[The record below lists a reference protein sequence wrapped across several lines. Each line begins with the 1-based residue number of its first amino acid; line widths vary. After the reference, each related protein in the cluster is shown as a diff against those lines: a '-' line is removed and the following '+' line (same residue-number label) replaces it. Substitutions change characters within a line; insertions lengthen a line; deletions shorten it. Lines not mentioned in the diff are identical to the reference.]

1 MATDNVTPIC
11 PSTDEP
17 DAFDGI
23 YDRMQQELDALRCV
37 RVILGLSGEIDAD
50 DDLSAARGLLHRSWQ
65 ALDDLHS
72 ALATWHMR
80 ERAP

>member
-1 MATDNVTPIC
+1 MAARNLTPIR

-23 YDRMQQELDALRCV
+23 YDRMQHELDALRCV
-37 RVILGLSGEIDAD
+37 RVVLSMSGEIDAD
-50 DDLSAARGLLHRSWQ
+50 EDLSAARGVLHRSAQ

-72 ALATWHMR
+72 ALETWRMR